1 MTISFDAIRNQV
13 QAATNGATHVAQTS
27 THKVVEVAKAAGSL
41 IHGVLPVTNNK
52 LERELDALRME
63 VARLSAQQALDLASL
78 RATLGVPAPAIPQ
91 ESVEAVAL
99 ALVSAM
105 GRKPEPARV
114 DITPVAPQ
122 TPTEA
127 FAQLSPVTRA
137 LLFPEL
143 AVEAPVAPVV
153 APVAPSM
160 PVQMELPISTPEGQ
174 LTPTNPMNNI
184 LPISQPS
191 NWHLGD
197 AQ

>member
-114 DITPVAPQ
+114 DVTPVAPQ
-122 TPTEA
+122 MTPQA
-127 FAQLSPVTRA
+127 SVQLAPTV
-137 LLFPEL
+137 
-143 AVEAPVAPVV
+143 VAPVAQAPVAE

-160 PVQMELPISTPEGQ
+160 PVQMELPISTPDGQ